1 MASNARART
10 ARRSGRPPAGVRKG
24 ERVKDY
30 PQTSLRLPP
39 ETKAK
44 LHALSRVSGTPQ
56 WRVVS
61 AALECFFRERSAT
74 EQRQVNSYMGKASSI
89 ARQGQRKR

>member
-1 MASNARART
+1 
-10 ARRSGRPPAGVRKG
+10 VRQG

-39 ETKAK
+39 EIKMK
-44 LHALSRVSGTPQ
+44 LFALSRVSGAPQ

-61 AALECFFRERSAT
+61 AALECFFRERSAA
-74 EQRQVNSYMGKASSI
+74 EQRQVIRYMGSTSST
-89 ARQGQRKR
+89 KR

>member
-1 MASNARART
+1 MRALPPPARARRT
-10 ARRSGRPPAGVRKG
+10 RRARPTGRPTAGVRKG

-44 LHALSRVSGTPQ
+44 LYALSRVAGTPQ
-56 WRVVS
+56 WRLVS
-61 AALECFFRERSAT
+61 EAVECLFRGRTRA
-74 EQRQVNSYMGKASSI
+74 EQRQVLRYLSV
-89 ARQGQRKR
+89 KRVR